1 MSSWDKMGKMEEE
14 KENKVVP
21 KNRETMEIKM
31 KKVQKIYQEKG
42 WKNNIEKGYQKILQE
57 PIIQR
62 FMRNLIF
69 NGKEKLNPL

>member
-31 KKVQKIYQEKG
+31 KKV
-42 WKNNIEKGYQKILQE
+42 
-57 PIIQR
+57 
-62 FMRNLIF
+62 
-69 NGKEKLNPL
+69 